1 MVRAN
6 GAVSLRELAR
16 VVQTSEVTVRRD
28 VRALEAEGLLDRRH
42 GGAVLPGGFTRESG
56 FPQKSHLATAEKTAI
71 ADVAASLVEEGEAV
85 VVGAGTTTQ
94 ELARRLARVPGLTVV
109 TNSLLVAQALA
120 HANRVEVVM
129 TGGTLRGSNYA
140 LVGSGAEQSLQG
152 LRVSRAFLSG
162 SGLTAER
169 GLSTSNMLSASVDR
183 ALVQAAAEVVVLAD
197 HTKLGTD
204 TMFQTVPTDV
214 MTRLVTDEPPPH
226 DDRAATELQ
235 ALADQGVQITVAGAA
250 AASGGDGMH
259 PRRPRRDSPSRSS
272 AGAARRPNSA
282 ARPPVGPGRTGTGEG
297 GGHAAAVTRRR
308 LGRAP
313 EGREAL
319 PETGRASIRTGPT
332 AKIRW
337 GRCAVPAPLLAA
349 HASKYRHDGVAAHL
363 DDATVILNDD
373 DEPSGRR
380 YDEHVG
386 PHGVVADAS
395 VERLDE
401 IAEIRGF
408 DEIRTLIRVEARA
421 VHHDEGA
428 FEVVAVRQEV
438 ILDGIGVAFC
448 EVERPP
454 VVEGNAG
461 HSVRVVCRRSGE
473 DRIQYP
479 FREVPVDVPR
489 CCGHRLPIG
498 EGSAPKIRLPHKEV
512 VQTAAGEVGGDLQE
526 IIFIGHEEA
535 LYHWRQ

>member
-1 MVRAN
+1 MFAAERRQLILEMVRAN

-71 ADVAASLVEEGEAV
+71 ADVAASLVEEGEAI

-214 MTRLVTDEPPPH
+214 ITRLVTDEPPPH
-226 DDRAATELQ
+226 DERAASELQ
-235 ALADQGVQITVAGAA
+235 ALADQGVQIAVAGT
-250 AASGGDGMH
+250 GQ
-259 PRRPRRDSPSRSS
+259 
-272 AGAARRPNSA
+272 SA
-282 ARPPVGPGRTGTGEG
+282 APAAEQLPPGVRGRREMPLPVQRGGRMPAGQFRGPGPGALGAEPMERT
-297 GGHAAAVTRRR
+297 ARVADLRRR
-308 LGRAP
+308 
-313 EGREAL
+313 
-319 PETGRASIRTGPT
+319 
-332 AKIRW
+332 
-337 GRCAVPAPLLAA
+337 
-349 HASKYRHDGVAAHL
+349 
-363 DDATVILNDD
+363 
-373 DEPSGRR
+373 
-380 YDEHVG
+380 
-386 PHGVVADAS
+386 
-395 VERLDE
+395 
-401 IAEIRGF
+401 
-408 DEIRTLIRVEARA
+408 
-421 VHHDEGA
+421 
-428 FEVVAVRQEV
+428 
-438 ILDGIGVAFC
+438 
-448 EVERPP
+448 
-454 VVEGNAG
+454 
-461 HSVRVVCRRSGE
+461 
-473 DRIQYP
+473 
-479 FREVPVDVPR
+479 
-489 CCGHRLPIG
+489 
-498 EGSAPKIRLPHKEV
+498 
-512 VQTAAGEVGGDLQE
+512 
-526 IIFIGHEEA
+526 
-535 LYHWRQ
+535 

>member
-1 MVRAN
+1 MFAAERRQLILEMVRAN

-71 ADVAASLVEEGEAV
+71 ADLAAGLVEEGEAI

-152 LRVSRAFLSG
+152 LRVSKAFLSG

-214 MTRLVTDEPPPH
+214 ITRLVTDEPPTH

-235 ALADQGVQITVAGAA
+235 ALADQGVQIAVAGASGSPGGDQVPARHQRRDVALPGPRRA
-250 AASGGDGMH
+250 AAL
-259 PRRPRRDSPSRSS
+259 RSAAVLGEQA
-272 AGAARRPNSA
+272 AGAERARVA
-282 ARPPVGPGRTGTGEG
+282 DL
-297 GGHAAAVTRRR
+297 RRR
-308 LGRAP
+308 
-313 EGREAL
+313 
-319 PETGRASIRTGPT
+319 
-332 AKIRW
+332 
-337 GRCAVPAPLLAA
+337 
-349 HASKYRHDGVAAHL
+349 
-363 DDATVILNDD
+363 
-373 DEPSGRR
+373 
-380 YDEHVG
+380 
-386 PHGVVADAS
+386 
-395 VERLDE
+395 
-401 IAEIRGF
+401 
-408 DEIRTLIRVEARA
+408 
-421 VHHDEGA
+421 
-428 FEVVAVRQEV
+428 
-438 ILDGIGVAFC
+438 
-448 EVERPP
+448 
-454 VVEGNAG
+454 
-461 HSVRVVCRRSGE
+461 
-473 DRIQYP
+473 
-479 FREVPVDVPR
+479 
-489 CCGHRLPIG
+489 
-498 EGSAPKIRLPHKEV
+498 
-512 VQTAAGEVGGDLQE
+512 
-526 IIFIGHEEA
+526 
-535 LYHWRQ
+535 

>member
-56 FPQKSHLATAEKTAI
+56 FPQKSLSATAEKTAI
-71 ADVAASLVEEGEAV
+71 ADLAAGLVEEGEAI

-214 MTRLVTDEPPPH
+214 ITRLVTDEPPVH
-226 DDRAATELQ
+226 DERAATELQ
-235 ALADQGVQITVAGAA
+235 ALADQGVQVAVAGATPSGGA
-250 AASGGDGMH
+250 ADPVQPGPPQRRDVPLPGQRRNVTPGPPTLRAASALTDPAPGD
-259 PRRPRRDSPSRSS
+259 RERER
-272 AGAARRPNSA
+272 AARVA
-282 ARPPVGPGRTGTGEG
+282 DL
-297 GGHAAAVTRRR
+297 RRR
-308 LGRAP
+308 
-313 EGREAL
+313 
-319 PETGRASIRTGPT
+319 
-332 AKIRW
+332 
-337 GRCAVPAPLLAA
+337 
-349 HASKYRHDGVAAHL
+349 
-363 DDATVILNDD
+363 
-373 DEPSGRR
+373 
-380 YDEHVG
+380 
-386 PHGVVADAS
+386 
-395 VERLDE
+395 
-401 IAEIRGF
+401 
-408 DEIRTLIRVEARA
+408 
-421 VHHDEGA
+421 
-428 FEVVAVRQEV
+428 
-438 ILDGIGVAFC
+438 
-448 EVERPP
+448 
-454 VVEGNAG
+454 
-461 HSVRVVCRRSGE
+461 
-473 DRIQYP
+473 
-479 FREVPVDVPR
+479 
-489 CCGHRLPIG
+489 
-498 EGSAPKIRLPHKEV
+498 
-512 VQTAAGEVGGDLQE
+512 
-526 IIFIGHEEA
+526 
-535 LYHWRQ
+535 

>member
-1 MVRAN
+1 MFAAERRQLILEMVRAN

-71 ADVAASLVEEGEAV
+71 ADLAAGLVEEGEAI

-204 TMFQTVPTDV
+204 TMFQTVPTDLI
-214 MTRLVTDEPPPH
+214 TRLVTDEPPAH
-226 DDRAATELQ
+226 DDRAVTELQ
-235 ALADQGVQITVAGAA
+235 ALADQGVQIAVAGQAGGGA
-250 AASGGDGMH
+250 GGDAVPTG
-259 PRRPRRDSPSRSS
+259 RQPRRDMPLPGPRRGQVPGAGPQLRSATVLGEQSPGER
-272 AGAARRPNSA
+272 ARVA
-282 ARPPVGPGRTGTGEG
+282 DL
-297 GGHAAAVTRRR
+297 RRR
-308 LGRAP
+308 
-313 EGREAL
+313 
-319 PETGRASIRTGPT
+319 
-332 AKIRW
+332 
-337 GRCAVPAPLLAA
+337 
-349 HASKYRHDGVAAHL
+349 
-363 DDATVILNDD
+363 
-373 DEPSGRR
+373 
-380 YDEHVG
+380 
-386 PHGVVADAS
+386 
-395 VERLDE
+395 
-401 IAEIRGF
+401 
-408 DEIRTLIRVEARA
+408 
-421 VHHDEGA
+421 
-428 FEVVAVRQEV
+428 
-438 ILDGIGVAFC
+438 
-448 EVERPP
+448 
-454 VVEGNAG
+454 
-461 HSVRVVCRRSGE
+461 
-473 DRIQYP
+473 
-479 FREVPVDVPR
+479 
-489 CCGHRLPIG
+489 
-498 EGSAPKIRLPHKEV
+498 
-512 VQTAAGEVGGDLQE
+512 
-526 IIFIGHEEA
+526 
-535 LYHWRQ
+535 

>member
-1 MVRAN
+1 MFAAERRQLILEMVRAN

-71 ADVAASLVEEGEAV
+71 ADVAASLVEEGEAI

-214 MTRLVTDEPPPH
+214 ITRLVTDEPPAH
-226 DDRAATELQ
+226 DERAATELQ
-235 ALADQGVQITVAGAA
+235 ALADQGVQIAVAGARA
-250 AASGGDGMH
+250 GHGGEQH
-259 PRRPRRDSPSRSS
+259 PPGGGGRPRRDLPLPGQR
-272 AGAARRPNSA
+272 GRMPGGQFRG
-282 ARPPVGPGRTGTGEG
+282 GPGS
-297 GGHAAAVTRRR
+297 
-308 LGRAP
+308 
-313 EGREAL
+313 AL
-319 PETGRASIRTGPT
+319 
-332 AKIRW
+332 
-337 GRCAVPAPLLAA
+337 
-349 HASKYRHDGVAAHL
+349 
-363 DDATVILNDD
+363 
-373 DEPSGRR
+373 
-380 YDEHVG
+380 
-386 PHGVVADAS
+386 
-395 VERLDE
+395 
-401 IAEIRGF
+401 
-408 DEIRTLIRVEARA
+408 
-421 VHHDEGA
+421 
-428 FEVVAVRQEV
+428 
-438 ILDGIGVAFC
+438 
-448 EVERPP
+448 
-454 VVEGNAG
+454 
-461 HSVRVVCRRSGE
+461 
-473 DRIQYP
+473 
-479 FREVPVDVPR
+479 
-489 CCGHRLPIG
+489 
-498 EGSAPKIRLPHKEV
+498 
-512 VQTAAGEVGGDLQE
+512 AGEVLAPERPVRVADM
-526 IIFIGHEEA
+526 
-535 LYHWRQ
+535 RRR

>member
-1 MVRAN
+1 VFAAERRQLILEMVRAN

-71 ADVAASLVEEGEAV
+71 ADLAAGLVEEGEAI

-214 MTRLVTDEPPPH
+214 ITRLVTDEPPPH

-235 ALADQGVQITVAGAA
+235 ALADQGVQIAVAGS
-250 AASGGDGMH
+250 SGGGSAGGDAVPAG
-259 PRRPRRDSPSRSS
+259 RQPRRDVPLPGPRRSQVPGGGPQLRT
-272 AGAARRPNSA
+272 ATVLGE
-282 ARPPVGPGRTGTGEG
+282 PPTGER
-297 GGHAAAVTRRR
+297 ARVADLRRR
-308 LGRAP
+308 
-313 EGREAL
+313 
-319 PETGRASIRTGPT
+319 
-332 AKIRW
+332 
-337 GRCAVPAPLLAA
+337 
-349 HASKYRHDGVAAHL
+349 
-363 DDATVILNDD
+363 
-373 DEPSGRR
+373 
-380 YDEHVG
+380 
-386 PHGVVADAS
+386 
-395 VERLDE
+395 
-401 IAEIRGF
+401 
-408 DEIRTLIRVEARA
+408 
-421 VHHDEGA
+421 
-428 FEVVAVRQEV
+428 
-438 ILDGIGVAFC
+438 
-448 EVERPP
+448 
-454 VVEGNAG
+454 
-461 HSVRVVCRRSGE
+461 
-473 DRIQYP
+473 
-479 FREVPVDVPR
+479 
-489 CCGHRLPIG
+489 
-498 EGSAPKIRLPHKEV
+498 
-512 VQTAAGEVGGDLQE
+512 
-526 IIFIGHEEA
+526 
-535 LYHWRQ
+535 

>member
-42 GGAVLPGGFTRESG
+42 GGAVLPGGFTRETG
-56 FPQKSHLATAEKTAI
+56 FPQKSHMATAEKTAI
-71 ADVAASLVEEGEAV
+71 ADLAAGLVEEGEAI

-214 MTRLVTDEPPPH
+214 ITRLVTDKPPPH
-226 DDRAATELQ
+226 EERPGTELQ
-235 ALADQGVQITVAGAA
+235 ALADQGVQITVAGVTPSGVAEA
-250 AASGGDGMH
+250 PAPVQSGGAAGGGRGG
-259 PRRPRRDSPSRSS
+259 PGEKGQGRRDVPMPGQRRNVPPGSGGSPPQQLR
-272 AGAARRPNSA
+272 GAA
-282 ARPPVGPGRTGTGEG
+282 
-297 GGHAAAVTRRR
+297 
-308 LGRAP
+308 
-313 EGREAL
+313 AL
-319 PETGRASIRTGPT
+319 PEQSPPAGGR
-332 AKIRW
+332 
-337 GRCAVPAPLLAA
+337 
-349 HASKYRHDGVAAHL
+349 
-363 DDATVILNDD
+363 
-373 DEPSGRR
+373 
-380 YDEHVG
+380 
-386 PHGVVADAS
+386 VADLA
-395 VERLDE
+395 
-401 IAEIRGF
+401 
-408 DEIRTLIRVEARA
+408 
-421 VHHDEGA
+421 
-428 FEVVAVRQEV
+428 
-438 ILDGIGVAFC
+438 
-448 EVERPP
+448 P
-454 VVEGNAG
+454 
-461 HSVRVVCRRSGE
+461 RR
-473 DRIQYP
+473 R
-479 FREVPVDVPR
+479 
-489 CCGHRLPIG
+489 
-498 EGSAPKIRLPHKEV
+498 
-512 VQTAAGEVGGDLQE
+512 
-526 IIFIGHEEA
+526 
-535 LYHWRQ
+535 

>member
-1 MVRAN
+1 MFAAERRQLILEMVRAN

-71 ADVAASLVEEGEAV
+71 ADVAASLVEEGEAI

-197 HTKLGTD
+197 HTKLGSD

-214 MTRLVTDEPPPH
+214 ITRLVTDEPPAH

-235 ALADQGVQITVAGAA
+235 ALADQGVQIAVAGTGQSAA
-250 AASGGDGMH
+250 GGDQH
-259 PRRPRRDSPSRSS
+259 PPGARPRRDMPLPVQRGRMA
-272 AGAARRPNSA
+272 AGQYR
-282 ARPPVGPGRTGTGEG
+282 GPGGGMAAETMERT
-297 GGHAAAVTRRR
+297 ARVADMRRR
-308 LGRAP
+308 
-313 EGREAL
+313 
-319 PETGRASIRTGPT
+319 
-332 AKIRW
+332 
-337 GRCAVPAPLLAA
+337 
-349 HASKYRHDGVAAHL
+349 
-363 DDATVILNDD
+363 
-373 DEPSGRR
+373 
-380 YDEHVG
+380 
-386 PHGVVADAS
+386 
-395 VERLDE
+395 
-401 IAEIRGF
+401 
-408 DEIRTLIRVEARA
+408 
-421 VHHDEGA
+421 
-428 FEVVAVRQEV
+428 
-438 ILDGIGVAFC
+438 
-448 EVERPP
+448 
-454 VVEGNAG
+454 
-461 HSVRVVCRRSGE
+461 
-473 DRIQYP
+473 
-479 FREVPVDVPR
+479 
-489 CCGHRLPIG
+489 
-498 EGSAPKIRLPHKEV
+498 
-512 VQTAAGEVGGDLQE
+512 
-526 IIFIGHEEA
+526 
-535 LYHWRQ
+535 

>member
-1 MVRAN
+1 MFAAERRQLILEMVRAN

-71 ADVAASLVEEGEAV
+71 ADLAASLVEEGEAI

-152 LRVSRAFLSG
+152 LRVSKAFLSG

-204 TMFQTVPTDV
+204 TMFQTVPTDLI
-214 MTRLVTDEPPPH
+214 TRLVTDEPPPH

-235 ALADQGVQITVAGAA
+235 ALADQGVQIAVAGASGTPGGEQVPATRRAPLPGPRRGHVALRSGAGLGESA
-250 AASGGDGMH
+250 AAE
-259 PRRPRRDSPSRSS
+259 R
-272 AGAARRPNSA
+272 
-282 ARPPVGPGRTGTGEG
+282 GRV
-297 GGHAAAVTRRR
+297 ADLRRR
-308 LGRAP
+308 
-313 EGREAL
+313 
-319 PETGRASIRTGPT
+319 
-332 AKIRW
+332 
-337 GRCAVPAPLLAA
+337 
-349 HASKYRHDGVAAHL
+349 
-363 DDATVILNDD
+363 
-373 DEPSGRR
+373 
-380 YDEHVG
+380 
-386 PHGVVADAS
+386 
-395 VERLDE
+395 
-401 IAEIRGF
+401 
-408 DEIRTLIRVEARA
+408 
-421 VHHDEGA
+421 
-428 FEVVAVRQEV
+428 
-438 ILDGIGVAFC
+438 
-448 EVERPP
+448 
-454 VVEGNAG
+454 
-461 HSVRVVCRRSGE
+461 
-473 DRIQYP
+473 
-479 FREVPVDVPR
+479 
-489 CCGHRLPIG
+489 
-498 EGSAPKIRLPHKEV
+498 
-512 VQTAAGEVGGDLQE
+512 
-526 IIFIGHEEA
+526 
-535 LYHWRQ
+535 

>member
-1 MVRAN
+1 MFAAERRQLILEMVRAN

-71 ADVAASLVEEGEAV
+71 ADLAAGLVEEGEAI

-214 MTRLVTDEPPPH
+214 ITRLVTDEPPQH

-235 ALADQGVQITVAGAA
+235 ALADQGVQIAVAGPGPAG
-250 AASGGDGMH
+250 SGAESVPTG
-259 PRRPRRDSPSRSS
+259 RQPRRDMPLPGQRRTHPGGPGALRG
-272 AGAARRPNSA
+272 AGALADQQSGPAERERARVA
-282 ARPPVGPGRTGTGEG
+282 DM
-297 GGHAAAVTRRR
+297 RRR
-308 LGRAP
+308 
-313 EGREAL
+313 
-319 PETGRASIRTGPT
+319 
-332 AKIRW
+332 
-337 GRCAVPAPLLAA
+337 
-349 HASKYRHDGVAAHL
+349 
-363 DDATVILNDD
+363 
-373 DEPSGRR
+373 
-380 YDEHVG
+380 
-386 PHGVVADAS
+386 
-395 VERLDE
+395 
-401 IAEIRGF
+401 
-408 DEIRTLIRVEARA
+408 
-421 VHHDEGA
+421 
-428 FEVVAVRQEV
+428 
-438 ILDGIGVAFC
+438 
-448 EVERPP
+448 
-454 VVEGNAG
+454 
-461 HSVRVVCRRSGE
+461 
-473 DRIQYP
+473 
-479 FREVPVDVPR
+479 
-489 CCGHRLPIG
+489 
-498 EGSAPKIRLPHKEV
+498 
-512 VQTAAGEVGGDLQE
+512 
-526 IIFIGHEEA
+526 
-535 LYHWRQ
+535 

>member
-1 MVRAN
+1 MFAAERRQLILEMVRAN

-71 ADVAASLVEEGEAV
+71 ADMAASLVDEGEAI

-214 MTRLVTDEPPPH
+214 ITRLVTDEPPAH
-226 DDRAATELQ
+226 DERAATELQ
-235 ALADQGVQITVAGAA
+235 ALADQGVQIAVAGTGLGH
-250 AASGGDGMH
+250 GGDQH
-259 PRRPRRDSPSRSS
+259 PPGGRPRRDVPLPGQR
-272 AGAARRPNSA
+272 GRVPGGQFRG
-282 ARPPVGPGRTGTGEG
+282 GPGGPGGPGGLGEVL
-297 GGHAAAVTRRR
+297 APERPVRVADMRRR
-308 LGRAP
+308 
-313 EGREAL
+313 
-319 PETGRASIRTGPT
+319 
-332 AKIRW
+332 
-337 GRCAVPAPLLAA
+337 
-349 HASKYRHDGVAAHL
+349 
-363 DDATVILNDD
+363 
-373 DEPSGRR
+373 
-380 YDEHVG
+380 
-386 PHGVVADAS
+386 
-395 VERLDE
+395 
-401 IAEIRGF
+401 
-408 DEIRTLIRVEARA
+408 
-421 VHHDEGA
+421 
-428 FEVVAVRQEV
+428 
-438 ILDGIGVAFC
+438 
-448 EVERPP
+448 
-454 VVEGNAG
+454 
-461 HSVRVVCRRSGE
+461 
-473 DRIQYP
+473 
-479 FREVPVDVPR
+479 
-489 CCGHRLPIG
+489 
-498 EGSAPKIRLPHKEV
+498 
-512 VQTAAGEVGGDLQE
+512 
-526 IIFIGHEEA
+526 
-535 LYHWRQ
+535 

>member
-71 ADVAASLVEEGEAV
+71 ADVAAGLVEEGEAI

-214 MTRLVTDEPPPH
+214 ITRLVTDEPPVH
-226 DDRAATELQ
+226 DDRAGTELQ
-235 ALADQGVQITVAGAA
+235 ALADQGVQVTVAGPAPG
-250 AASGGDGMH
+250 ASGASGAEGA
-259 PRRPRRDSPSRSS
+259 PPPGRQARRDVPLPGQRGRHPGGPQLRSASLPADGQPPERS
-272 AGAARRPNSA
+272 ARVADL
-282 ARPPVGPGRTGTGEG
+282 
-297 GGHAAAVTRRR
+297 RRR
-308 LGRAP
+308 
-313 EGREAL
+313 
-319 PETGRASIRTGPT
+319 
-332 AKIRW
+332 
-337 GRCAVPAPLLAA
+337 
-349 HASKYRHDGVAAHL
+349 
-363 DDATVILNDD
+363 
-373 DEPSGRR
+373 
-380 YDEHVG
+380 
-386 PHGVVADAS
+386 
-395 VERLDE
+395 
-401 IAEIRGF
+401 
-408 DEIRTLIRVEARA
+408 
-421 VHHDEGA
+421 
-428 FEVVAVRQEV
+428 
-438 ILDGIGVAFC
+438 
-448 EVERPP
+448 
-454 VVEGNAG
+454 
-461 HSVRVVCRRSGE
+461 
-473 DRIQYP
+473 
-479 FREVPVDVPR
+479 
-489 CCGHRLPIG
+489 
-498 EGSAPKIRLPHKEV
+498 
-512 VQTAAGEVGGDLQE
+512 
-526 IIFIGHEEA
+526 
-535 LYHWRQ
+535 

>member
-1 MVRAN
+1 MFAAERRQLILEMVRAN

-42 GGAVLPGGFTRESG
+42 GGAVLPGGFARESG

-71 ADVAASLVEEGEAV
+71 ADLAAGFVEEGEAI

-214 MTRLVTDEPPPH
+214 ITRLVTDEPPGH

-235 ALADQGVQITVAGAA
+235 ALADQGVQIAVAGGPGAA
-250 AASGGDGMH
+250 VAQQTPEVVAAD
-259 PRRPRRDSPSRSS
+259 RRGPRRDVPLP
-272 AGAARRPNSA
+272 GQRRNLAP
-282 ARPPVGPGRTGTGEG
+282 G
-297 GGHAAAVTRRR
+297 GGGSGPQLRTAAPLAEPGSRVADLAPRRR
-308 LGRAP
+308 
-313 EGREAL
+313 
-319 PETGRASIRTGPT
+319 
-332 AKIRW
+332 
-337 GRCAVPAPLLAA
+337 
-349 HASKYRHDGVAAHL
+349 
-363 DDATVILNDD
+363 
-373 DEPSGRR
+373 
-380 YDEHVG
+380 
-386 PHGVVADAS
+386 
-395 VERLDE
+395 
-401 IAEIRGF
+401 
-408 DEIRTLIRVEARA
+408 
-421 VHHDEGA
+421 
-428 FEVVAVRQEV
+428 
-438 ILDGIGVAFC
+438 
-448 EVERPP
+448 
-454 VVEGNAG
+454 
-461 HSVRVVCRRSGE
+461 
-473 DRIQYP
+473 
-479 FREVPVDVPR
+479 
-489 CCGHRLPIG
+489 
-498 EGSAPKIRLPHKEV
+498 
-512 VQTAAGEVGGDLQE
+512 
-526 IIFIGHEEA
+526 
-535 LYHWRQ
+535 

>member
-1 MVRAN
+1 MFAAERRQLILEMVRAN

-71 ADVAASLVEEGEAV
+71 ADLAAGLVEEGEAI

-214 MTRLVTDEPPPH
+214 ITRLVTDEPPPH

-235 ALADQGVQITVAGAA
+235 ALADQGVQIAVAGPGTAGA
-250 AASGGDGMH
+250 GGDGV
-259 PRRPRRDSPSRSS
+259 PTGRQPRRDMPLPGQRRTHPGGPGGGAQLRS
-272 AGAARRPNSA
+272 AGSLAEPQPGSAERARVA
-282 ARPPVGPGRTGTGEG
+282 DM
-297 GGHAAAVTRRR
+297 RRR
-308 LGRAP
+308 
-313 EGREAL
+313 
-319 PETGRASIRTGPT
+319 
-332 AKIRW
+332 
-337 GRCAVPAPLLAA
+337 
-349 HASKYRHDGVAAHL
+349 
-363 DDATVILNDD
+363 
-373 DEPSGRR
+373 
-380 YDEHVG
+380 
-386 PHGVVADAS
+386 
-395 VERLDE
+395 
-401 IAEIRGF
+401 
-408 DEIRTLIRVEARA
+408 
-421 VHHDEGA
+421 
-428 FEVVAVRQEV
+428 
-438 ILDGIGVAFC
+438 
-448 EVERPP
+448 
-454 VVEGNAG
+454 
-461 HSVRVVCRRSGE
+461 
-473 DRIQYP
+473 
-479 FREVPVDVPR
+479 
-489 CCGHRLPIG
+489 
-498 EGSAPKIRLPHKEV
+498 
-512 VQTAAGEVGGDLQE
+512 
-526 IIFIGHEEA
+526 
-535 LYHWRQ
+535 

>member
-1 MVRAN
+1 MFAAERRQLILEMVRAN

-71 ADVAASLVEEGEAV
+71 ADLAASFVEEGEAI

-204 TMFQTVPTDV
+204 TMFQTVPTDFI
-214 MTRLVTDEPPPH
+214 TRLVTDEPPAH

-235 ALADQGVQITVAGAA
+235 ALADQGVQIAVAGASENPGGDQVPARRGQRRDVPVPGPRRGQVPGGGPGLRPA
-250 AASGGDGMH
+250 AALGEQTPGTE
-259 PRRPRRDSPSRSS
+259 R
-272 AGAARRPNSA
+272 AARVA
-282 ARPPVGPGRTGTGEG
+282 DL
-297 GGHAAAVTRRR
+297 RRR
-308 LGRAP
+308 
-313 EGREAL
+313 
-319 PETGRASIRTGPT
+319 
-332 AKIRW
+332 
-337 GRCAVPAPLLAA
+337 
-349 HASKYRHDGVAAHL
+349 
-363 DDATVILNDD
+363 
-373 DEPSGRR
+373 
-380 YDEHVG
+380 
-386 PHGVVADAS
+386 
-395 VERLDE
+395 
-401 IAEIRGF
+401 
-408 DEIRTLIRVEARA
+408 
-421 VHHDEGA
+421 
-428 FEVVAVRQEV
+428 
-438 ILDGIGVAFC
+438 
-448 EVERPP
+448 
-454 VVEGNAG
+454 
-461 HSVRVVCRRSGE
+461 
-473 DRIQYP
+473 
-479 FREVPVDVPR
+479 
-489 CCGHRLPIG
+489 
-498 EGSAPKIRLPHKEV
+498 
-512 VQTAAGEVGGDLQE
+512 
-526 IIFIGHEEA
+526 
-535 LYHWRQ
+535 

>member
-1 MVRAN
+1 MFAAERRQLILEMVRAN

-71 ADVAASLVEEGEAV
+71 ADVAATLVEEGEAI

-197 HTKLGTD
+197 HTKLGAD

-214 MTRLVTDEPPPH
+214 ITRLVTDEPPAH
-226 DDRAATELQ
+226 DERAATELQ
-235 ALADQGVQITVAGAA
+235 ALADQGVQITVAGTAGHAA
-250 AASGGDGMH
+250 EPHPPSG
-259 PRRPRRDSPSRSS
+259 RPRRDVPLPGQR
-272 AGAARRPNSA
+272 AARLPGPSGPYRGGPGVHGGPGGLNG
-282 ARPPVGPGRTGTGEG
+282 PGGHVGPVGPAGLANDMLGPERPMRV
-297 GGHAAAVTRRR
+297 ADLRRR
-308 LGRAP
+308 
-313 EGREAL
+313 
-319 PETGRASIRTGPT
+319 
-332 AKIRW
+332 
-337 GRCAVPAPLLAA
+337 
-349 HASKYRHDGVAAHL
+349 
-363 DDATVILNDD
+363 
-373 DEPSGRR
+373 
-380 YDEHVG
+380 
-386 PHGVVADAS
+386 
-395 VERLDE
+395 
-401 IAEIRGF
+401 
-408 DEIRTLIRVEARA
+408 
-421 VHHDEGA
+421 
-428 FEVVAVRQEV
+428 
-438 ILDGIGVAFC
+438 
-448 EVERPP
+448 
-454 VVEGNAG
+454 
-461 HSVRVVCRRSGE
+461 
-473 DRIQYP
+473 
-479 FREVPVDVPR
+479 
-489 CCGHRLPIG
+489 
-498 EGSAPKIRLPHKEV
+498 
-512 VQTAAGEVGGDLQE
+512 
-526 IIFIGHEEA
+526 
-535 LYHWRQ
+535 

>member
-1 MVRAN
+1 MFAAERRQLILEMVRAN

-71 ADVAASLVEEGEAV
+71 ADLAAGLVEEGEAI

-204 TMFQTVPTDV
+204 TMFQTVPTDLI
-214 MTRLVTDEPPPH
+214 TRLVTDEPPAH

-235 ALADQGVQITVAGAA
+235 ALADQGVQIAVAGGSGAP
-250 AASGGDGMH
+250 GGDQVPARQQQRRDVPVPG
-259 PRRPRRDSPSRSS
+259 PRRSQLPSTGPSLRT
-272 AGAARRPNSA
+272 ATALGDPTPAAER
-282 ARPPVGPGRTGTGEG
+282 ARV
-297 GGHAAAVTRRR
+297 ADLRRR
-308 LGRAP
+308 
-313 EGREAL
+313 
-319 PETGRASIRTGPT
+319 
-332 AKIRW
+332 
-337 GRCAVPAPLLAA
+337 
-349 HASKYRHDGVAAHL
+349 
-363 DDATVILNDD
+363 
-373 DEPSGRR
+373 
-380 YDEHVG
+380 
-386 PHGVVADAS
+386 
-395 VERLDE
+395 
-401 IAEIRGF
+401 
-408 DEIRTLIRVEARA
+408 
-421 VHHDEGA
+421 
-428 FEVVAVRQEV
+428 
-438 ILDGIGVAFC
+438 
-448 EVERPP
+448 
-454 VVEGNAG
+454 
-461 HSVRVVCRRSGE
+461 
-473 DRIQYP
+473 
-479 FREVPVDVPR
+479 
-489 CCGHRLPIG
+489 
-498 EGSAPKIRLPHKEV
+498 
-512 VQTAAGEVGGDLQE
+512 
-526 IIFIGHEEA
+526 
-535 LYHWRQ
+535 

>member
-71 ADVAASLVEEGEAV
+71 ADLAAGFVEEGEAV

-197 HTKLGTD
+197 HTKLGSD

-214 MTRLVTDEPPPH
+214 ITRLVTDEPPAH
-226 DDRAATELQ
+226 DDRALTELQ
-235 ALADQGVQITVAGAA
+235 ALADQGVQIAVAGPGAG
-250 AASGGDGMH
+250 SG
-259 PRRPRRDSPSRSS
+259 P
-272 AGAARRPNSA
+272 AG
-282 ARPPVGPGRTGTGEG
+282 GGEG
-297 GGHAAAVTRRR
+297 GGSAGRQSGRLGPSQGRGGGEEGLPLPGPRRNHPHPPGGPGSAQLRTAVPLAEQQPGRVADLAPRRR
-308 LGRAP
+308 
-313 EGREAL
+313 
-319 PETGRASIRTGPT
+319 
-332 AKIRW
+332 
-337 GRCAVPAPLLAA
+337 
-349 HASKYRHDGVAAHL
+349 
-363 DDATVILNDD
+363 
-373 DEPSGRR
+373 
-380 YDEHVG
+380 
-386 PHGVVADAS
+386 
-395 VERLDE
+395 
-401 IAEIRGF
+401 
-408 DEIRTLIRVEARA
+408 
-421 VHHDEGA
+421 
-428 FEVVAVRQEV
+428 
-438 ILDGIGVAFC
+438 
-448 EVERPP
+448 
-454 VVEGNAG
+454 
-461 HSVRVVCRRSGE
+461 
-473 DRIQYP
+473 
-479 FREVPVDVPR
+479 
-489 CCGHRLPIG
+489 
-498 EGSAPKIRLPHKEV
+498 
-512 VQTAAGEVGGDLQE
+512 
-526 IIFIGHEEA
+526 
-535 LYHWRQ
+535 

>member
-71 ADVAASLVEEGEAV
+71 ADLAAGFVEEGEAI

-183 ALVQAAAEVVVLAD
+183 ALVQAAGEVVVLAD
-197 HTKLGTD
+197 HTKLGSD

-214 MTRLVTDEPPPH
+214 ITRLVTDEPPGH

-235 ALADQGVQITVAGAA
+235 ALADQGVQIAVAGG
-250 AASGGDGMH
+250 SGAGRGPGQPGMDGAGE
-259 PRRPRRDSPSRSS
+259 RRGPRRDVPLPGQRRSH
-272 AGAARRPNSA
+272 AP
-282 ARPPVGPGRTGTGEG
+282 G
-297 GGHAAAVTRRR
+297 GGAGGPQLRSATPLSEAAGGRVADLAPRRR
-308 LGRAP
+308 
-313 EGREAL
+313 
-319 PETGRASIRTGPT
+319 
-332 AKIRW
+332 
-337 GRCAVPAPLLAA
+337 
-349 HASKYRHDGVAAHL
+349 
-363 DDATVILNDD
+363 
-373 DEPSGRR
+373 
-380 YDEHVG
+380 
-386 PHGVVADAS
+386 
-395 VERLDE
+395 
-401 IAEIRGF
+401 
-408 DEIRTLIRVEARA
+408 
-421 VHHDEGA
+421 
-428 FEVVAVRQEV
+428 
-438 ILDGIGVAFC
+438 
-448 EVERPP
+448 
-454 VVEGNAG
+454 
-461 HSVRVVCRRSGE
+461 
-473 DRIQYP
+473 
-479 FREVPVDVPR
+479 
-489 CCGHRLPIG
+489 
-498 EGSAPKIRLPHKEV
+498 
-512 VQTAAGEVGGDLQE
+512 
-526 IIFIGHEEA
+526 
-535 LYHWRQ
+535 